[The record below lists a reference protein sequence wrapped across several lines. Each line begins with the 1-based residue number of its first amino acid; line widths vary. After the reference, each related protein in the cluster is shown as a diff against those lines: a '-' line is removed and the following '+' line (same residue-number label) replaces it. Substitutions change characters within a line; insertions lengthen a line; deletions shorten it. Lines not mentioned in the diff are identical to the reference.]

1 MTGGDT
7 FSDWHTYE
15 IDWTPDH
22 VQWIIDGQV
31 RRTLLKSDTFDS
43 KTNQYKFPQTPARL
57 QMSLWPAGQAS
68 NAKGTI
74 DWAGGVIDW
83 NSQDIQTVG
92 YYYAT
97 IGQVDVQCYPP
108 PSGISQTGNSAYVYT
123 STAALQNDIAI
134 TGNSTVLSSM
144 GATGLDPSLGAS
156 SSSASASSSGTS
168 SSSASSATPSDS
180 VPTNTAGTGG
190 TGGMAGGANSSGS
203 SSSGSSTGS
212 SSGGSS
218 GSSTQGGSGSGSGS
232 STSSGGFSQGT
243 GSSSG
248 QGNGASNPN
257 ERVLR
262 GSFFAVLVAVVVLV
276 AL

>member
-1 MTGGDT
+1 MNGQNT
-7 FSDWHTYE
+7 FDDWHTYE

-31 RRTLLKSDTFDS
+31 RRTLLKSDTFNAKDN
-43 KTNQYKFPQTPARL
+43 KYHFPQTPARL

-83 NSQDIQTVG
+83 NSQDIQTLG

-97 IGQVDVQCYPP
+97 IGQVDVQCYSPP
-108 PSGISQTGNSAYVYT
+108 AGTSITGNNAYVYT
-123 STAALQNDIAI
+123 STTALQNDVAI
-134 TGNSTVLSSM
+134 VGNSTVLSSM
-144 GATGLDPSLGAS
+144 GATGLNPSLGAS
-156 SSSASASSSGTS
+156 SSSASSSASASASASSSG

-180 VPTNTAGTGG
+180 IPTNTAGSGGSGGIPGG
-190 TGGMAGGANSSGS
+190 TFPGS
-203 SSSGSSTGS
+203 GS
-212 SSGGSS
+212 SSGGSSS
-218 GSSTQGGSGSGSGS
+218 GSSTQGGSGSG
-232 STSSGGFSQGT
+232 TSSAGFSQGT
-243 GSSSG
+243 GSSTG
-248 QGNGASNPN
+248 QGNSAPNPN
-257 ERVLR
+257 ERILR